1 MAVDATLAE
10 CSETLM
16 AEYYP
21 LLAKAVTGLS
31 NSTPEMRRAVYER
44 ARNAL
49 LTQLRSLD
57 PPIAEADVAKETDA
71 LDAAVA
77 RLEAEL
83 MGGNGQKPAATE
95 ATATVTKPAL
105 RPNPLQPT
113 QRPRPAMPAPR
124 PLRPLSASAA
134 PAAAPPPAPPP
145 PEPDEI
151 EDLTAAAPPPLQTP
165 PPPLQTKLQTRK
177 PEPLGKKAKA
187 PPPPVEVR
195 EAELPFPP
203 ESDADDLL
211 DEGND
216 FHKPR
221 VEGVRL
227 YAPQAA
233 PADEHRGSSFRLWIV
248 GAIVGVVVA
257 TVAIAAWA
265 LRDRPDE
272 LAKLKP
278 HPVVQA
284 DQGGKIEERVGG
296 PAADAKP
303 DATADSGSAAAPAPA
318 SPAPA
323 SPETAPQTTAATAA
337 APKPADGSPAAPI
350 AYRAALLVEAP
361 EEQNKYKT
369 YEGTVI
375 WRVENVSAGNGQ
387 PPMMAVHADVDVPGD
402 KLKVALTLQKNSDP
416 SLPASHTITIDFL
429 VKPDTITGGIKQ
441 IGVPQ
446 LRADNVPSGE
456 PLVGVPVPTVEN
468 SFLVGLSRG
477 TAEATNL
484 DLLRQRAWVDIPI
497 MLSTG
502 KIAKLTF
509 EKGTTGSRAIEDAI
523 NAWKAQ

>member
-1 MAVDATLAE
+1 
-10 CSETLM
+10 M

-21 LLAKAVTGLS
+21 LLAKAVAGLS
-31 NSTPEMRRAVYER
+31 NSTPDMRRAVYER

-49 LTQLRSLD
+49 LTQLKSLD
-57 PPIAEADVAKETDA
+57 PPIADADVAKETDA

-83 MGGNGQKPAATE
+83 AGAKGQQPAPAEAAASASTTKPASTKPAL
-95 ATATVTKPAL
+95 TKPAL
-105 RPNPLQPT
+105 RPNPLQPA
-113 QRPRPAMPAPR
+113 QRPRPTMPAQRP
-124 PLRPLSASAA
+124 PLRPLGASAA
-134 PAAAPPPAPPP
+134 PAAAPPPAPLPAE
-145 PEPDEI
+145 PEEI
-151 EDLTAAAPPPLQTP
+151 EDLTAVAPPPLQT
-165 PPPLQTKLQTRK
+165 RK
-177 PEPLGKKAKA
+177 PESLGKKAKA
-187 PPPPVEVR
+187 SPPVEVR

-203 ESDADDLL
+203 DSDAEDLL
-211 DEGND
+211 DNGKD

-221 VEGVRL
+221 AAEGVRL
-227 YAPQAA
+227 YAPQAQNS
-233 PADEHRGSSFRLWIV
+233 DEKRGSSFRLWIV

-265 LRDRPDE
+265 LRDRPDD

-284 DQGGKIEERVGG
+284 DQGGKIEERIGG
-296 PAADAKP
+296 APADAKP
-303 DATADSGSAAAPAPA
+303 EATADSGSAAAPAQAPSSA
-318 SPAPA
+318 AAPA
-323 SPETAPQTTAATAA
+323 AAPAASQTTAAGAA
-337 APKPADGSPAAPI
+337 AKPAAEASQTAPI

-361 EEQNKYKT
+361 QEPNKYKT

-375 WRVENVSAGNGQ
+375 WRVENVSSGSGQ

-402 KLKVALTLQKNSDP
+402 KLKVAMTLQKNNDP
-416 SLPASHTITIDFL
+416 SLPASHTITIDFQ
-429 VKPDTITGGIKQ
+429 VKPDTATGGIKQ

-446 LRADNVPSGE
+446 MRADNVPSGE

-497 MLSTG
+497 MLNTG

-509 EKGTTGSRAIEDAI
+509 EKGTTGSRAIDDAI
-523 NAWKAQ
+523 NSWKGQ

>member
-1 MAVDATLAE
+1 
-10 CSETLM
+10 M

-21 LLAKAVTGLS
+21 LLAKAVAGLS
-31 NSTPEMRRAVYER
+31 NATPEMRRAVYER

-49 LTQLRSLD
+49 LTQLKSLD
-57 PPIAEADVAKETDA
+57 PPIADADVAKETDA
-71 LDAAVA
+71 LDSAVA

-83 MGGNGQKPAATE
+83 NDAAKGQQPVQAAAAAAAATP
-95 ATATVTKPAL
+95 AHKPL
-105 RPNPLQPT
+105 RPNPLQTPP
-113 QRPRPAMPAPR
+113 RPRPAMPAQRP
-124 PLRPLSASAA
+124 PLRPSSTPSAA
-134 PAAAPPPAPPP
+134 APSAVPPAAAPPPAPPP
-145 PEPDEI
+145 AASGDI
-151 EDLTAAAPPPLQTP
+151 EDLTAAAAPPLQV
-165 PPPLQTKLQTRK
+165 RK
-177 PEPLGKKAKA
+177 PEPLSKKTKA
-187 PPPPVEVR
+187 PPPVEVR
-195 EAELPFPP
+195 EAELPLPP
-203 ESDADDLL
+203 DSDADDLL
-211 DEGND
+211 DEGN
-216 FHKPR
+216 HVRPAR
-221 VEGVRL
+221 AEGARI
-227 YAPQAA
+227 YAPQQA
-233 PADEHRGSSFRLWIV
+233 PSDEHRGSSFRLWIV

-265 LRDRPDE
+265 LRDRPDDI
-272 LAKLKP
+272 AKLKA

-296 PAADAKP
+296 PQPDSKP
-303 DATADSGSAAAPAPA
+303 DATADSGSAAAPAQTPA
-318 SPAPA
+318 APAPA
-323 SPETAPQTTAATAA
+323 APAAAPQSTAATSA
-337 APKPADGSPAAPI
+337 APKPADASQTAPI

-375 WRVENVSAGNGQ
+375 WRVENVSGGNGQ

-402 KLKVALTLQKNSDP
+402 KLKVALTLQKNNDP

-429 VKPDTITGGIKQ
+429 VKPDTPTGGIKQ

-456 PLVGVPVPTVEN
+456 PLVGVPVPTIEN

-497 MLSTG
+497 MLSNN

-509 EKGTTGSRAIEDAI
+509 EKGTTGSRAIDDAV
-523 NAWKAQ
+523 NSWKGQ

>member
-1 MAVDATLAE
+1 
-10 CSETLM
+10 
-16 AEYYP
+16 
-21 LLAKAVTGLS
+21 
-31 NSTPEMRRAVYER
+31 MRRAVYER

-49 LTQLRSLD
+49 LTQLKSLD
-57 PPIAEADVAKETDA
+57 PPIADADLAKETNA
-71 LDAAVA
+71 LDSAVA

-83 MGGNGQKPAATE
+83 ADAAKGQQPAQAVAAAAAAAPAHKP
-95 ATATVTKPAL
+95 L
-105 RPNPLQPT
+105 RPSPNPLQAP
-113 QRPRPAMPAPR
+113 QRPRPAMPAQRP
-124 PLRPLSASAA
+124 PLRPSSAPSAA
-134 PAAAPPPAPPP
+134 TPSTAASAAPPPAE
-145 PEPDEI
+145 PEDL

-165 PPPLQTKLQTRK
+165 APLQVRK
-177 PEPLGKKAKA
+177 PAPLGKKAKA
-187 PPPPVEVR
+187 PPAVEVR
-195 EAELPFPP
+195 EAELPTPP
-203 ESDADDLL
+203 DSDADDLL
-211 DEGND
+211 ENGNHTRPPRAEGA
-216 FHKPR
+216 R
-221 VEGVRL
+221 I
-227 YAPQAA
+227 YAPQQA
-233 PADEHRGSSFRLWIV
+233 PSDEHRGSSFRLWIV

-265 LRDRPDE
+265 LRDRPDDI
-272 LAKLKP
+272 AKLKS

-296 PAADAKP
+296 PQPDAKP
-303 DATADSGSAAAPAPA
+303 DAAADSGSAAAPAQTPA
-318 SPAPA
+318 ASAPA
-323 SPETAPQTTAATAA
+323 APAAAPQSTAATDA
-337 APKPADGSPAAPI
+337 APKPADANQTAPI

-375 WRVENVSAGNGQ
+375 WHVDNVSSGNGQ

-402 KLKVALTLQKNSDP
+402 KLKVALTLQKNNDP

-429 VKPDTITGGIKQ
+429 VKPDTATGGIKQ

-497 MLSTG
+497 MLSNN

-509 EKGTTGSRAIEDAI
+509 EKGTTGSRAIDDAI
-523 NAWKAQ
+523 NSWKSP